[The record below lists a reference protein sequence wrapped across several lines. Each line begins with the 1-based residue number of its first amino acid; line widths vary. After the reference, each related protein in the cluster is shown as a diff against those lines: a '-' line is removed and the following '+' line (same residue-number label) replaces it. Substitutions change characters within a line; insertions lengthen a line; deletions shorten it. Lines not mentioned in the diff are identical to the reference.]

1 VTRRTI
7 EQWGTVISLD
17 IRDEIDPAVLDACAS
32 WFQRVDDLFS
42 TWRDGTEIMR
52 IGAGTLAPA
61 EAAEEVVEVLGLCDR
76 LRVESNGAFD
86 ITVGARSEVPRRPGV
101 APIDP
106 SGLVKGWAVARAA
119 SMLRDAG
126 ASCFTIGAGGDIVAA
141 GCPPDS
147 PVGWRVGIRHPWQR
161 DKVAAV
167 VAVVDGAVAT
177 SGRYERGDHVF
188 DPRTGRPVEGVAS
201 VTVVGPDPALAD
213 AYATAV
219 MVLGADAGLQWLAG
233 RAGYEGLVIT
243 DDRVVSS
250 TPGFATL
257 RVS

>member
-1 VTRRTI
+1 MTRRSI
-7 EQWGTVISLD
+7 EQWGTVISVDVRDD
-17 IRDEIDPAVLDACAS
+17 IGADVVDACAA

-42 TWRDGTEIMR
+42 TWRSDTEIMR
-52 IGAGTLAPA
+52 IGEGSLAVDGASP
-61 EAAEEVVEVLGLCDR
+61 EVAEVLGLCDR
-76 LRVESNGAFD
+76 VRVESKGAFD
-86 ITVGARSEVPRRPGV
+86 ITVGARPEVPKRPGV

-119 SMLRDAG
+119 SMLRGAG
-126 ASCFTIGAGGDIVAA
+126 ASCFTIGAGGDVVAY
-141 GCPPDS
+141 GR
-147 PVGWRVGIRHPWQR
+147 PVEAPIGWRVGIQHPWER

-188 DPRTGRPVEGVAS
+188 DPRTGQPVAGVAS
-201 VTVVGPDPALAD
+201 ATVVGPDLAIAD

-219 MVLGADAGLQWLAG
+219 MVLGAEAGLQWLAG
-233 RAGYEGLVIT
+233 RDGYEGLAVT
-243 DDRVVSS
+243 DHRAVLS
-250 TPGFATL
+250 TPGFAHF